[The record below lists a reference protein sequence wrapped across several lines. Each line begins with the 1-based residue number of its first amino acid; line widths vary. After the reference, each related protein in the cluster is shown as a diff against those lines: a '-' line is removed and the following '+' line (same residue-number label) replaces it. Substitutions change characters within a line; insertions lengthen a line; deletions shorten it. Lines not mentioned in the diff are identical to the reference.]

1 MSLAMRPLNQE
12 ALAPIVHVL
21 SIFPGVNA
29 KVHRNHWPHAK
40 LAVAPLAIGAQQAS
54 VAETDVEQDDVARR
68 KPGRTDNL
76 LGWRRL
82 SLESAAIQC
91 AGPVAAQDELSDA
104 APVAHVDKRDVHH
117 NGVRIE
123 QSGQLWIVRRVS
135 VPRLVHVVLHRSS
148 RRLRHQ
154 RPAMRQSEGRCAE
167 GQPQDRVQRA
177 ACVEEATSTAV
188 PELWRLHVHAV
199 RAPGHAVAEADDQ
212 AAVSPELLVD
222 PG

>member
-104 APVAHVDKRDVHH
+104 APVAHVDKRDVTTTAYGS
-117 NGVRIE
+117 NNRAN
-123 QSGQLWIVRRVS
+123 SG
-135 VPRLVHVVLHRSS
+135 SS
-148 RRLRHQ
+148 G
-154 RPAMRQSEGRCAE
+154 ASRC
-167 GQPQDRVQRA
+167 
-177 ACVEEATSTAV
+177 
-188 PELWRLHVHAV
+188 HAWFMLFSI
-199 RAPGHAVAEADDQ
+199 GAVAGFAISAPQ
-212 AAVSPELLVD
+212 CVS
-222 PG
+222 